1 MSATVLMYNL
11 SAEKE
16 SALLALGEK
25 LSLRMISVPPERHG
39 CTIGQILR
47 DEGGDCTAKPPLREE
62 MLVMDLPG
70 VLLDF
75 FLQGMHQAG
84 VNISLKAALTP
95 TNVSWTAAALQQELQ
110 RERQEFLR
118 RGMK

>member
-1 MSATVLMYNL
+1 MSATVLLYNL
-11 SAEKE
+11 SPEKE
-16 SALLALGEK
+16 EALRALGEK
-25 LSLRMISVPPERHG
+25 LSLRMVSVPASRHG
-39 CTIGQILR
+39 CTVAQVLR
-47 DEGGDCTAKPPLREE
+47 GEGADLPAKPPLSEE

-75 FLQGMHQAG
+75 FLQGMQQSGIH
-84 VNISLKAALTP
+84 VPLKAALTP
-95 TNVSWTAAALQQELQ
+95 TNVSWTASELQRELQ

>member
-1 MSATVLMYNL
+1 MSATVLMYCL

-16 SALLALGEK
+16 FALRELGEK
-25 LSLRMISVPPERHG
+25 LSLRMITVPASRHG
-39 CTIGQILR
+39 CTIAQVLR
-47 DEGGDCTAKPPLREE
+47 DEDGECVAKPQLREE

-84 VNISLKAALTP
+84 IHVPLKAALTP
-95 TNVSWTAAALQQELQ
+95 TNVSWTASALQKELQ
-110 RERQEFLR
+110 RERHEFLR
-118 RGMK
+118 RGIK

>member
-11 SAEKE
+11 AKEKE
-16 SALLALGEK
+16 SALLALGDK
-25 LSLRMISVPPERHG
+25 LSLRVISVPPARHG
-39 CTIGQILR
+39 CTIGQVLR
-47 DEGGDCTAKPPLREE
+47 GEVGDCPAKPPLSEE

-84 VNISLKAALTP
+84 VNVSLKAALTP
-95 TNVSWTAAALQQELQ
+95 TNVSWTASALQQELQ

>member
-1 MSATVLMYNL
+1 MSATVLMYQL
-11 SAEKE
+11 PAEKE
-16 SALLALGEK
+16 EALRVLGEK
-25 LSLRMISVPPERHG
+25 LSLRIVSVPASRHG
-39 CTIGQILR
+39 CTIAQVLR
-47 DEGGDCTAKPPLREE
+47 GEGGDCAAKPPLCEE

-84 VNISLKAALTP
+84 IEIPLKAALTP

-118 RGMK
+118 SRMK

>member
-1 MSATVLMYNL
+1 MSAAVLMYNL
-11 SAEKE
+11 SPEKE
-16 SALLALGEK
+16 TALRALGEK
-25 LSLRMISVPPERHG
+25 LSLHMVSVPPQRHG
-39 CTIGQILR
+39 CTIGQVLR
-47 DEGGDCTAKPPLREE
+47 GEGGDCAAKPALREE

-75 FLQGMHQAG
+75 FLQGMYQAG
-84 VNISLKAALTP
+84 VNVSLKAALTP
-95 TNVSWTAAALQQELQ
+95 TNVSWTAPALQQELQ

>member
-1 MSATVLMYNL
+1 
-11 SAEKE
+11 
-16 SALLALGEK
+16 
-25 LSLRMISVPPERHG
+25 
-39 CTIGQILR
+39 
-47 DEGGDCTAKPPLREE
+47 

-84 VNISLKAALTP
+84 VNVSLKAALTP
-95 TNVSWTAAALQQELQ
+95 TNVSWAAPALQQELQ

-118 RGMK
+118 RGMR

>member
-16 SALLALGEK
+16 AALLALGEK
-25 LSLRMISVPPERHG
+25 LSLRMVSVPAGQHG
-39 CTIGQILR
+39 CTIGQVLR
-47 DEGGDCTAKPPLREE
+47 GEGGDIPAKPPLSEE

-75 FLQGMHQAG
+75 FLQGMQQAG
-84 VNISLKAALTP
+84 VDVPLKAAITP
-95 TNVSWTAAALQQELQ
+95 TNVSWTAPALQRELR

>member
-1 MSATVLMYNL
+1 MSATVLMYCL
-11 SAEKE
+11 SVQKE
-16 SALLALGEK
+16 AALRELGEK
-25 LSLRMISVPPERHG
+25 LSLRMISVPASRHG
-39 CTIGQILR
+39 CTIAQVLR
-47 DEGGDCTAKPPLREE
+47 HEGGECAAKPPLREE

-75 FLQGMHQAG
+75 FLQGMRQAG
-84 VNISLKAALTP
+84 VDVPLKAVLTP

-118 RGMK
+118 RNMK

>member
-11 SAEKE
+11 SKEKE
-16 SALLALGEK
+16 TALLALGEK
-25 LSLRMISVPPERHG
+25 LSLRMLKVPPRRHG
-39 CTIGQILR
+39 CTIAQVLR
-47 DEGGDCTAKPPLREE
+47 DEGGDCVAKPPLSEE

-84 VNISLKAALTP
+84 VNVSLKAALTP
-95 TNVSWTAAALQQELQ
+95 TNVSWTAPALQQELQ

>member
-1 MSATVLMYNL
+1 MSATVLMYCL

-16 SALLALGEK
+16 FALRELGEK
-25 LSLRMISVPPERHG
+25 LSLRMITVPASRHG
-39 CTIGQILR
+39 CTIAQV
-47 DEGGDCTAKPPLREE
+47 LREE

-84 VNISLKAALTP
+84 IHVPLKAALTP
-95 TNVSWTAAALQQELQ
+95 TNVSWTASALQQELQ

-118 RGMK
+118 RGIK

>member
-1 MSATVLMYNL
+1 MSATVLMYGL

-16 SALLALGEK
+16 IVLRELGEK
-25 LSLRMISVPPERHG
+25 LSLRMIRVPANRHG
-39 CTIGQILR
+39 CTIAQVLR
-47 DEGGDCTAKPPLREE
+47 GEGGDRPAKPPLREE

-75 FLQGMHQAG
+75 FLQGMHRAG
-84 VNISLKAALTP
+84 IDIPLKAALTP

-118 RGMK
+118 HHKK